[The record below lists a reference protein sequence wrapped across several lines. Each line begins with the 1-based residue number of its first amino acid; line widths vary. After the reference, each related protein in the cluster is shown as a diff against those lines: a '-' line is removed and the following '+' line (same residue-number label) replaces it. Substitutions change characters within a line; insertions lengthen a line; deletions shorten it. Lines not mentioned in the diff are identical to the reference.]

1 MGSITA
7 FYTVLSEGDDPQ
19 DPIADA
25 ARGILDGHIVLSREL
40 AESGHYPA
48 IDVEKSISR
57 VMGNV
62 SPREQ
67 VDLAR
72 RARGVLARVGKAR
85 DLIQLGAYQPGHDAE
100 LDQALQ
106 LHPALITLLQQ
117 DMHDRAPL
125 AQSRAQLARLM
136 AA

>member
-1 MGSITA
+1 
-7 FYTVLSEGDDPQ
+7 
-19 DPIADA
+19 
-25 ARGILDGHIVLSREL
+25 
-40 AESGHYPA
+40 
-48 IDVEKSISR
+48 
-57 VMGNV
+57 MGNV

-67 VDLAR
+67 VELAR

-85 DLIQLGAYQPGHDAE
+85 DLIQLGAYQAGHDAE

-106 LHPALITLLQQ
+106 LHPQLLALLQQ

-136 AA
+136 TA